1 MMSSSSLNT
10 FPQPLSGGKLVL
22 GTICLAMAN
31 FLAILDTTIA
41 NVSVSNI
48 AGSLGTST
56 SQGTYVITS
65 YAVAEA
71 ISVPLTGWLASR
83 FGAIRVFITCL
94 ILFGVFSALCG
105 MATSMNMLVLFRVF
119 LGFAGGPLMPLS
131 QTLMIRIFPKEK
143 SHAAIGI
150 WSMTTLVAPIM
161 GPILGG
167 VLCDQLS
174 WPYIFFVKTPFAI
187 IAGLMCWK
195 LLQQFETKTAKS
207 RIDVV
212 GLGLLVVWVAALQL
226 MLDEGKDLDWF
237 ESNHIVILGIVALIG
252 FAAFLIWELTARNPV
267 VDLKVFRHR
276 GYTTSMLTLSLGF
289 GAFFGIT
296 VLTPL
301 WLQIYMGYTAT
312 IAGYSTAMMGVL
324 AIFLA
329 PAIANLATK
338 VDPRPLV
345 FIGVLWL
352 GIWTL
357 YRSSANMDMTFWQV
371 SLPMLFQ
378 GIGMPLFFVPLTA
391 IALGCV
397 SDREMDS
404 AAGLMNFIRTLSGA
418 FATSMVNTS
427 WENQTRYAKAELVGL
442 TDQSGA
448 AAGAMA
454 NAGMGEEQ
462 TRGIMDWMLQGQSVM
477 VATNQIFMVIAV
489 IFAVAAFV
497 IWLAPK
503 PTRAVDPSAV
513 H

>member
-1 MMSSSSLNT
+1 MQQQASHA
-10 FPQPLSGGKLVL
+10 PLRGGQLAL
-22 GTICLAMAN
+22 GATMLAMAN

-71 ISVPLTGWLASR
+71 ISVPLTGWLAGR
-83 FGAIRVFITCL
+83 FGAIRVFVTCF
-94 ILFGVFSALCG
+94 ILFGLFSLLCG

-119 LGFAGGPLMPLS
+119 LGFCGGPLMPLS
-131 QTLMIRIFPKEK
+131 QTLMLRIFPKEK
-143 SHAAIGI
+143 SHAAIGL

-167 VLCDQLS
+167 ILCDQYS
-174 WPYIFFVKTPFAI
+174 WPYIFYVKAPFALL
-187 IAGLMCWK
+187 AGVMCWQLLRRFEMPTLK
-195 LLQQFETKTAKS
+195 LP
-207 RIDVV
+207 IDKI
-212 GLGLLVVWVAALQL
+212 GLGLLIIWVAALQI
-226 MLDEGKDLDWF
+226 MLDEGKDHDWF
-237 ESNHIVILGIVALIG
+237 ASPRIVTLAIIAAIG
-252 FAAFLIWELTARNPV
+252 FVSFLIWELTERNPV
-267 VDLKVFRHR
+267 VDLRVFRHTGFR
-276 GYTTSMLTLSLGF
+276 FSMLTLSLGF

-324 AIFLA
+324 AVFLA
-329 PAIANLATK
+329 PLIANLASRI
-338 VDPRPLV
+338 DPRPLV

-352 GIWTL
+352 GCWTL
-357 YRSSANMDMTFWQV
+357 YRSHANMEMTFWQI

-397 SDREMDS
+397 LPREMDS

-418 FATSMVNTS
+418 FATSMVNTG
-427 WENQTRYAKAELVGL
+427 WERETRYVRAELAGL
-442 TDQSGA
+442 TDRAGEASA
-448 AAGAMA
+448 AMQQAGA
-454 NAGMGEEQ
+454 GGGQ
-462 TRGIMDWMLQGQSVM
+462 VRGTLDWLLQGQSVM
-477 VATNQIFMVIAV
+477 VATNKLFMLIGGLF
-489 IFAVAAFV
+489 IVAAFV
-497 IWLAPK
+497 IWLAPR
-503 PTRAVDPSAV
+503 PTRQVDPGAA

>member
-1 MMSSSSLNT
+1 MSQTIENI
-10 FPQPLSGGKLVL
+10 FPRPLRGGMLIL
-22 GTICLAMAN
+22 GTLCLAMAN

-83 FGAIRVFITCL
+83 FGALRVFVICL
-94 ILFGVFSALCG
+94 LMFGVFSTLCG
-105 MATSMNMLVLFRVF
+105 MATNMNMLVLFRVF
-119 LGFAGGPLMPLS
+119 LGFSGGPLMPLS
-131 QTLMIRIFPKEK
+131 QTLMMRIFPKDK
-143 SHAAIGI
+143 GHVAIGI

-167 VLCDQLS
+167 VLCDQFS
-174 WPYIFFVKTPFAI
+174 WHYIFICKTPFAI
-187 IAGLMCWK
+187 VAGLMCWK
-195 LLQQFETKTAKS
+195 MLQRYETQTAKS
-207 RIDVV
+207 RIDVI
-212 GLGLLVVWVAALQL
+212 GLVLLVVWVSALQI
-226 MLDEGKDLDWF
+226 MLDEGKDHDWF
-237 ESNHIVILGIVALIG
+237 SSTRIIVLAIIAIIG
-252 FAAFLIWELTARNPV
+252 FVSFLIWELTERHPV

-276 GYTTSMLTLSLGF
+276 GFATSMATLSLAF

-312 IAGYSTAMMGVL
+312 IAGYATATMGVL
-324 AIFLA
+324 AVFLA
-329 PAIANLATK
+329 PLIANLATK
-338 VDPRPLV
+338 IDPRPLV
-345 FIGVLWL
+345 FAGVLWL
-352 GIWTL
+352 GLWTL
-357 YRSSANMDMTFWQV
+357 LRSHADMGMTFSQI

-397 SDREMDS
+397 GDKEIDS

-418 FATSMVNTS
+418 FATSMVNTT
-427 WENQTRYAKAELVGL
+427 WENQTRYVHAELAGL
-442 TDQSGA
+442 TDRNLAATHAMLNSG
-448 AAGAMA
+448 MP
-454 NAGMGEEQ
+454 MGEV
-462 TRGIMDWMLQGQSVM
+462 RGTLDWLLQGQSVM
-477 VATNQIFMVIAV
+477 VATNQIFMAIAG
-489 IFAVAAFV
+489 IFTVAAII
-497 IWLAPK
+497 IWFAPRPK
-503 PTRAVDPSAV
+503 KVDVSGV

>member
-1 MMSSSSLNT
+1 MQQQASHE
-10 FPQPLSGGKLVL
+10 PLRGGQLAL
-22 GTICLAMAN
+22 GATMLAMAN

-71 ISVPLTGWLASR
+71 ISVPLTGWLAGR
-83 FGAIRVFITCL
+83 FGAIRVFVTCF
-94 ILFGVFSALCG
+94 ILFGLFSLLCG

-119 LGFAGGPLMPLS
+119 LGFCGGPLMPLS
-131 QTLMIRIFPKEK
+131 QTLMLRIFPKEK
-143 SHAAIGI
+143 SHAAIGL

-167 VLCDQLS
+167 ILCDQYS
-174 WPYIFFVKTPFAI
+174 WPYIFYVKAPFALL
-187 IAGLMCWK
+187 AGVMCWQLLRCCEMPTLK
-195 LLQQFETKTAKS
+195 LP
-207 RIDVV
+207 IDKI
-212 GLGLLVVWVAALQL
+212 GLGLLIIWVAALQI
-226 MLDEGKDLDWF
+226 MLDEGKDHDWF
-237 ESNHIVILGIVALIG
+237 ASPRIVTLAIIAAIG
-252 FAAFLIWELTARNPV
+252 FVSFLIWELTERNPV
-267 VDLKVFRHR
+267 VDLRVFRHTGFR
-276 GYTTSMLTLSLGF
+276 FSMLTLSLGF

-324 AIFLA
+324 AVFLA
-329 PAIANLATK
+329 PLIANLASRI
-338 VDPRPLV
+338 DPRPLV

-352 GIWTL
+352 GCWTL
-357 YRSSANMDMTFWQV
+357 YRSHANMEMTFWQI

-397 SDREMDS
+397 LPREMDS

-418 FATSMVNTS
+418 FATSMVNTG
-427 WENQTRYAKAELVGL
+427 WERETRYVRAELAGL
-442 TDQSGA
+442 TDRAGEASA
-448 AAGAMA
+448 AMQQAGA
-454 NAGMGEEQ
+454 GGGQ
-462 TRGIMDWMLQGQSVM
+462 VRGTLDWLLQGQSVM
-477 VATNQIFMVIAV
+477 VATNKLFMLIGGLF
-489 IFAVAAFV
+489 IVAAFV
-497 IWLAPK
+497 IWLAPR
-503 PTRAVDPSAV
+503 PTRQVDPGAA

>member
-1 MMSSSSLNT
+1 MQTNPSSNE
-10 FPQPLSGGKLVL
+10 PQPLSGGKLAL
-22 GTICLAMAN
+22 GAIMLAMAN

-83 FGAIRVFITCL
+83 FGAIRVFVICFM
-94 ILFGVFSALCG
+94 LFGLFSLLCG

-119 LGFAGGPLMPLS
+119 LGFCGGPLMPLS
-131 QTLMIRIFPKEK
+131 QTLMLRIFPKEK
-143 SHAAIGI
+143 SHAAIGL

-167 VLCDQLS
+167 ILCDQYS
-174 WPYIFFVKTPFAI
+174 WPYIFYVKAPFALF
-187 IAGLMCWK
+187 ASFMCWRLLKHLELPTLK
-195 LLQQFETKTAKS
+195 LP
-207 RIDVV
+207 IDKV
-212 GLGLLVVWVAALQL
+212 GLGLLIIWVAALQI
-226 MLDEGKDLDWF
+226 MLDEGKDHDWF
-237 ESNHIVILGIVALIG
+237 ASTRIIILAIVAAIG
-252 FAAFLIWELTARNPV
+252 FIAFLIWELTERNPV
-267 VDLKVFRHR
+267 VDLRVFRHT
-276 GYTTSMLTLSLGF
+276 GYRFSMLTLSLGF

-329 PAIANLATK
+329 PLVAQLATK
-338 VDPRPLV
+338 MDPRPLV
-345 FIGVLWL
+345 FFGVIWMGL
-352 GIWTL
+352 WTL
-357 YRSSANMDMTFWQV
+357 YRSHANMEMTFWQI

-391 IALGCV
+391 LALSSV
-397 SDREMDS
+397 LPREMDS

-427 WENQTRYAKAELVGL
+427 WESQTRYVRAELVGIS
-442 TDQSGA
+442 DQAGVA
-448 AAGAMA
+448 GGAMQE
-454 NAGMGEEQ
+454 AGIGDDQ
-462 TRGIMDWMLQGQSVM
+462 ARGMMEWMLQGQSVM
-477 VATNQIFMVIAV
+477 VATNKIFMAIAV
-489 IFAVAAFV
+489 LFTIAAFA
-497 IWLAPK
+497 IWLAPR
-503 PTRAVDPSAV
+503 PTRIADTSGV

>member
-1 MMSSSSLNT
+1 MQQQASHE
-10 FPQPLSGGKLVL
+10 PLRGGQLAL
-22 GTICLAMAN
+22 GATMLAMAN

-71 ISVPLTGWLASR
+71 ISVPLTGWLAGR
-83 FGAIRVFITCL
+83 FGAIRVFVTCF
-94 ILFGVFSALCG
+94 ILFGLFSLLCG

-119 LGFAGGPLMPLS
+119 LGFCGGPLMPLS
-131 QTLMIRIFPKEK
+131 QTLMLRIFPKEK
-143 SHAAIGI
+143 SHAAIGL

-167 VLCDQLS
+167 ILCDQYS
-174 WPYIFFVKTPFAI
+174 WPYIFYVKAPFALL
-187 IAGLMCWK
+187 AGVMCWQLLRRFEMPTLK
-195 LLQQFETKTAKS
+195 LP
-207 RIDVV
+207 IDKI
-212 GLGLLVVWVAALQL
+212 GLGLLIIWVAALQI
-226 MLDEGKDLDWF
+226 MLDEGKDHDWF
-237 ESNHIVILGIVALIG
+237 ASPRIVTLAIIAAIG
-252 FAAFLIWELTARNPV
+252 FVSFLIWELTERNPV
-267 VDLKVFRHR
+267 VDLRVFRHTGFR
-276 GYTTSMLTLSLGF
+276 FSMLTLSLGF

-324 AIFLA
+324 AVFLA
-329 PAIANLATK
+329 PLIANLASRI
-338 VDPRPLV
+338 DPRPLV

-352 GIWTL
+352 GCWTL
-357 YRSSANMDMTFWQV
+357 YRSHANMEMTFWQI

-397 SDREMDS
+397 LPREMDS

-418 FATSMVNTS
+418 FATSMVNTG
-427 WENQTRYAKAELVGL
+427 WERETRYVRAELAGL
-442 TDQSGA
+442 TDRAGEASA
-448 AAGAMA
+448 AMQQAGA
-454 NAGMGEEQ
+454 GGGQ
-462 TRGIMDWMLQGQSVM
+462 VRGTLDWLLQGQSVM
-477 VATNQIFMVIAV
+477 VATNKLFMLIGGLF
-489 IFAVAAFV
+489 IVAAFV
-497 IWLAPK
+497 IWLAPR
-503 PTRAVDPSAV
+503 PTRQVDPGAA

>member
-1 MMSSSSLNT
+1 MSSSSSDN
-10 FPQPLSGGKLVL
+10 FPQPLSGGKLAL
-22 GTICLAMAN
+22 GAICLAMAN

-83 FGAIRVFITCL
+83 FGAMRVFVTCL
-94 ILFGVFSALCG
+94 IMFGIFSALCG

-131 QTLMIRIFPKEK
+131 QTLMIRIFPKDK

-167 VLCDQLS
+167 ILCDQFS

-187 IAGLMCWK
+187 VAGLLCWK
-195 LLQQFETKTAKS
+195 LLQQFETKATKS
-207 RIDVV
+207 RMDLV
-212 GLGLLVVWVAALQL
+212 GLVLLVVWVAALQI
-226 MLDEGKDLDWF
+226 MLDEGKDHDWF
-237 ESNHIVILGIVALIG
+237 ESGRIVTLGIIALIG
-252 FAAFLIWELTARNPV
+252 FVAFLIWELTERNPV

-338 VDPRPLV
+338 IDPRPLV

-357 YRSSANMDMTFWQV
+357 FRSHANMDMTFWQV

-397 SDREMDS
+397 MDREMDS

-427 WENQTRYAKAELVGL
+427 WENQTRYVKAEMAGL

-448 AAGAMA
+448 ATEAMT
-454 NAGMGEEQ
+454 NAGMGMDQ

-489 IFAVAAFV
+489 IFTVAAFV
-497 IWLAPK
+497 IWLAPR
-503 PTRAVDPSAV
+503 PTRAVDTSSV

>member
-1 MMSSSSLNT
+1 MQQQASHE
-10 FPQPLSGGKLVL
+10 PLRGGQLAL
-22 GTICLAMAN
+22 GATMLAMAN

-71 ISVPLTGWLASR
+71 ISVPLTGWLAGR
-83 FGAIRVFITCL
+83 FGAIRVFVTCF
-94 ILFGVFSALCG
+94 ILFGLFSLLCG

-119 LGFAGGPLMPLS
+119 LGFCGGPLMPLS
-131 QTLMIRIFPKEK
+131 QTLMLRIFPKEK
-143 SHAAIGI
+143 SHAAIGL

-167 VLCDQLS
+167 ILCDQYS
-174 WPYIFFVKTPFAI
+174 WPYIFYVKAPFALL
-187 IAGLMCWK
+187 AGVMCWQLLRRFEMPTLK
-195 LLQQFETKTAKS
+195 LP
-207 RIDVV
+207 IDKI
-212 GLGLLVVWVAALQL
+212 GLGLLIIWVAALQI
-226 MLDEGKDLDWF
+226 MLDEGKDHDWF
-237 ESNHIVILGIVALIG
+237 ASPRIVTLAIIAAIG
-252 FAAFLIWELTARNPV
+252 FVSFLIWELTERNPV
-267 VDLKVFRHR
+267 VDLRVFRHTGFR
-276 GYTTSMLTLSLGF
+276 FSMLTLSLGF

-324 AIFLA
+324 AVFLA
-329 PAIANLATK
+329 PLIANLASRI
-338 VDPRPLV
+338 DPRPLV

-352 GIWTL
+352 GCWTL
-357 YRSSANMDMTFWQV
+357 YRSHANMEMTFWQI

-397 SDREMDS
+397 LPREMDS

-418 FATSMVNTS
+418 FATSMVNTG
-427 WENQTRYAKAELVGL
+427 WERETRYVRAELAGL
-442 TDQSGA
+442 TDRAGEASA
-448 AAGAMA
+448 AMQQAGA
-454 NAGMGEEQ
+454 GGGQ
-462 TRGIMDWMLQGQSVM
+462 VRGTLDWLLQGQSVM
-477 VATNQIFMVIAV
+477 VATNKLFLLIGGLFI
-489 IFAVAAFV
+489 VAAFV
-497 IWLAPK
+497 IWLAPR
-503 PTRAVDPSAV
+503 PTRQVDPGAA

>member
-1 MMSSSSLNT
+1 MMSSSSSDN
-10 FPQPLSGGKLVL
+10 FPQPLSGGKLVI
-22 GTICLAMAN
+22 GAICLAMAN

-83 FGAIRVFITCL
+83 FGAMRVFITCL
-94 ILFGVFSALCG
+94 IMFGIFSALCG

-131 QTLMIRIFPKEK
+131 QTLMIRIFPKDK

-167 VLCDQLS
+167 ILCDQFS

-187 IAGLMCWK
+187 IAGLLCWK
-195 LLQQFETKTAKS
+195 LLQQFETKTSKS
-207 RIDVV
+207 RMDLV
-212 GLGLLVVWVAALQL
+212 GLVLLVVWVAALQL
-226 MLDEGKDLDWF
+226 MLDEGKDHDWF
-237 ESNHIVILGIVALIG
+237 ESNRIVILGIIALIG
-252 FAAFLIWELTARNPV
+252 FVAFLIWELTERNPV

-329 PAIANLATK
+329 PAVANLATK
-338 VDPRPLV
+338 IDPRPLV
-345 FIGVLWL
+345 FFGVLWL
-352 GIWTL
+352 GLWTFL
-357 YRSSANMDMTFWQV
+357 RSHANMDMTFWQV

-397 SDREMDS
+397 LDREMDS

-427 WENQTRYAKAELVGL
+427 WENQTRYVKAELAGL
-442 TDQSGA
+442 TDQSGV
-448 AAGAMA
+448 AAGEMA
-454 NAGMGEEQ
+454 NAGMEIDQ
-462 TRGIMDWMLQGQSVM
+462 TRGIMDWILQGQSVM

-489 IFAVAAFV
+489 IFTVAAFV
-497 IWLAPK
+497 IWLAPR
-503 PTRAVDPSAV
+503 PTRAVDTSSV

>member
-1 MMSSSSLNT
+1 MSHSPSIEN
-10 FPQPLSGGKLVL
+10 FPQPLSGGKLAL
-22 GTICLAMAN
+22 GAILLATAN

-83 FGAIRVFITCL
+83 FGSMRVFVTCL
-94 ILFGVFSALCG
+94 IMFGVFSALCG

-119 LGFAGGPLMPLS
+119 LGFSGGPLMPLS
-131 QTLMIRIFPKEK
+131 QTLMMRIFPKEK
-143 SHAAIGI
+143 KHAAIGI

-167 VLCDQLS
+167 ILCDQLS
-174 WPYIFFVKTPFAI
+174 WPYIFFVKAPFAI
-187 IAGLMCWK
+187 VAGVLCWK

-207 RIDVV
+207 RMDIV
-212 GLGLLVVWVAALQL
+212 GLVLLVVWVAALQI
-226 MLDEGKDLDWF
+226 MLDEGKDHDWF
-237 ESNHIVILGIVALIG
+237 ASNRIVILGIVALIG

-276 GYTTSMLTLSLGF
+276 GYATSMLTLSLGF

-312 IAGYSTAMMGVL
+312 IAGYSTAMMGIL
-324 AIFLA
+324 AVFLA

-338 VDPRPLV
+338 MDPRPLV
-345 FIGVLWL
+345 FMGVLWL
-352 GIWTL
+352 GMWTL
-357 YRSSANMDMTFWQV
+357 YRSNANMDMTFWQI

-378 GIGMPLFFVPLTA
+378 GIGMPLFFVPLTGL
-391 IALGCV
+391 ALGCV
-397 SDREMDS
+397 LDREMES

-427 WENQTRYAKAELVGL
+427 WENQTRYVHAELSGL

-448 AAGAMA
+448 ATDAMTGS
-454 NAGMGEEQ
+454 GMVVDQ
-462 TRGIMDWMLQGQSVM
+462 ARGIMDWMLQGQSVM
-477 VATNQIFMVIAV
+477 VATNKIFMAIAV
-489 IFAVAAFV
+489 LFTIAAFA
-497 IWLAPK
+497 IWLAPR
-503 PTRAVDPSAV
+503 PTKIVDTSAV

>member
-1 MMSSSSLNT
+1 MMSSSSSDN
-10 FPQPLSGGKLVL
+10 FPQPLSGGKLAL
-22 GTICLAMAN
+22 GAICLAMAN

-83 FGAIRVFITCL
+83 FGAMRVFVTCL
-94 ILFGVFSALCG
+94 IMFGIFSALCG

-131 QTLMIRIFPKEK
+131 QTLMIRIFPKDK

-167 VLCDQLS
+167 ILCDQFS

-187 IAGLMCWK
+187 VAGLLCWK
-195 LLQQFETKTAKS
+195 LLQQFETKATKS
-207 RIDVV
+207 RMDLV
-212 GLGLLVVWVAALQL
+212 GLVLLVVWVAALQI
-226 MLDEGKDLDWF
+226 MLDEGKDHDWF
-237 ESNHIVILGIVALIG
+237 ESGRIVTLGIIALIG
-252 FAAFLIWELTARNPV
+252 FVAFLIWELTERNPV

-338 VDPRPLV
+338 IDPRPLV

-352 GIWTL
+352 GLWTL
-357 YRSSANMDMTFWQV
+357 FRSHANMDMTFWQV

-397 SDREMDS
+397 MDREMDS

-427 WENQTRYAKAELVGL
+427 WENQTRYVKAEMAGL

-448 AAGAMA
+448 ATEAMT
-454 NAGMGEEQ
+454 NAGMGMDQ

-489 IFAVAAFV
+489 IFTVAAFV
-497 IWLAPK
+497 IWLAPR
-503 PTRAVDPSAV
+503 PTRAVDTSSV

>member
-1 MMSSSSLNT
+1 MMSSSSSDN
-10 FPQPLSGGKLVL
+10 FPQPLSGGKLAL
-22 GTICLAMAN
+22 GAICLAMAN

-83 FGAIRVFITCL
+83 FGAMRVFVTCL
-94 ILFGVFSALCG
+94 IMFGIFSALCG

-131 QTLMIRIFPKEK
+131 QTLMIRIFPKDK

-167 VLCDQLS
+167 ILCDQFS

-187 IAGLMCWK
+187 AAGLLCWK
-195 LLQQFETKTAKS
+195 LLQQFETKATKS
-207 RIDVV
+207 RMDLV
-212 GLGLLVVWVAALQL
+212 GLVLLVVWVAALQI
-226 MLDEGKDLDWF
+226 MLDEGKDHDWF
-237 ESNHIVILGIVALIG
+237 ESGRIVTLGIIALIG
-252 FAAFLIWELTARNPV
+252 FVAFLIWELTERNPV

-338 VDPRPLV
+338 IDPRPLV

-352 GIWTL
+352 GLWTL
-357 YRSSANMDMTFWQV
+357 FRSHANMDMFWQV

-397 SDREMDS
+397 MDREMDS

-427 WENQTRYAKAELVGL
+427 WENQTRYVKAEMAGL

-448 AAGAMA
+448 ATEAMT
-454 NAGMGEEQ
+454 NAGMGMDQ

-489 IFAVAAFV
+489 IFTVAAFV
-497 IWLAPK
+497 IWLAPR
-503 PTRAVDPSAV
+503 PTRAVDTSSV

>member
-1 MMSSSSLNT
+1 MMSSSSSDN
-10 FPQPLSGGKLVL
+10 FPQPLSGGKLAL
-22 GTICLAMAN
+22 GAICLAMAN

-83 FGAIRVFITCL
+83 FGAMRVFVTCL
-94 ILFGVFSALCG
+94 IMFGIFSALCG

-131 QTLMIRIFPKEK
+131 QTLMIRIFPKDK

-167 VLCDQLS
+167 ILCDQFS

-187 IAGLMCWK
+187 AAGLLCWK
-195 LLQQFETKTAKS
+195 LLQQFETKATKS
-207 RIDVV
+207 RMDLV
-212 GLGLLVVWVAALQL
+212 GLVLLVVWVAALQI
-226 MLDEGKDLDWF
+226 MLDEGKDHDWF
-237 ESNHIVILGIVALIG
+237 ESGRIVTLGIIALIG
-252 FAAFLIWELTARNPV
+252 FVAFLIWELTERNPV

-338 VDPRPLV
+338 IDPRPLV

-352 GIWTL
+352 GLWTL
-357 YRSSANMDMTFWQV
+357 FRSHANMDMTFWQV

-397 SDREMDS
+397 MDREMDS

-427 WENQTRYAKAELVGL
+427 WENQTRYVKAEMAGL

-448 AAGAMA
+448 ATEAMT
-454 NAGMGEEQ
+454 NAGMGMDQ

-489 IFAVAAFV
+489 IFTVAAFV
-497 IWLAPK
+497 IWLAPR
-503 PTRAVDPSAV
+503 PTRAVDTSSV

>member
-1 MMSSSSLNT
+1 MQQQASHE
-10 FPQPLSGGKLVL
+10 PLRGGQLAL
-22 GTICLAMAN
+22 GATMLAMAN

-71 ISVPLTGWLASR
+71 ISVPLTGWLAGR
-83 FGAIRVFITCL
+83 FGAIRVFVTCF
-94 ILFGVFSALCG
+94 ILFGLFSLLCG

-119 LGFAGGPLMPLS
+119 LGFCGGPLMPLS
-131 QTLMIRIFPKEK
+131 QTLMLRIFPKEK
-143 SHAAIGI
+143 SHAAIGL

-167 VLCDQLS
+167 ILCDQYS
-174 WPYIFFVKTPFAI
+174 WPYIFYVKAPFALL
-187 IAGLMCWK
+187 AGVMCWQLLRRFEMPTLK
-195 LLQQFETKTAKS
+195 LP
-207 RIDVV
+207 IDKI
-212 GLGLLVVWVAALQL
+212 GLGLLIIWVAALQI
-226 MLDEGKDLDWF
+226 MLDEGKDHDWF
-237 ESNHIVILGIVALIG
+237 ASPRIVTLAIIAAIG
-252 FAAFLIWELTARNPV
+252 FVSFLIWELTERNPV
-267 VDLKVFRHR
+267 VDLRVFRHTGFR
-276 GYTTSMLTLSLGF
+276 FSMLTLSLGF

-324 AIFLA
+324 AVFLA
-329 PAIANLATK
+329 PLIANLASRI
-338 VDPRPLV
+338 DPRPLV

-352 GIWTL
+352 GCWTL
-357 YRSSANMDMTFWQV
+357 YRSHANMEMTFWQI

-397 SDREMDS
+397 LPREMDS

-418 FATSMVNTS
+418 FATSMVNTG
-427 WENQTRYAKAELVGL
+427 WERETRYVRAELAGL
-442 TDQSGA
+442 TDRAGEASA
-448 AAGAMA
+448 AMQHAGA
-454 NAGMGEEQ
+454 GGGQ
-462 TRGIMDWMLQGQSVM
+462 VRGTLDWLLQGQSVM
-477 VATNQIFMVIAV
+477 VATNKLFMLIGGLF
-489 IFAVAAFV
+489 IVAAFV
-497 IWLAPK
+497 IWLAPR
-503 PTRAVDPSAV
+503 PTRQVDPGAA

>member
-1 MMSSSSLNT
+1 MMSSSSSDN
-10 FPQPLSGGKLVL
+10 FPQPLSGGKLAL
-22 GTICLAMAN
+22 GAICLAMAN

-83 FGAIRVFITCL
+83 FGAMRVFVTCL
-94 ILFGVFSALCG
+94 IMFGIFSALCG

-131 QTLMIRIFPKEK
+131 QTLMIRIFPKDK

-167 VLCDQLS
+167 ILCDQFS

-187 IAGLMCWK
+187 VAGLLCWK
-195 LLQQFETKTAKS
+195 LLQQFETKATKS
-207 RIDVV
+207 RMDLV
-212 GLGLLVVWVAALQL
+212 GLVLLVVWVAALQI
-226 MLDEGKDLDWF
+226 MLDEGKDHDWF
-237 ESNHIVILGIVALIG
+237 ESGRIVTLGIIALIG
-252 FAAFLIWELTARNPV
+252 FVAFLIWELTERNPV

-338 VDPRPLV
+338 IDPRPLV

-352 GIWTL
+352 GLWTL
-357 YRSSANMDMTFWQV
+357 SRSHANMDMTFWQV

-397 SDREMDS
+397 MDREMDS

-427 WENQTRYAKAELVGL
+427 WENQTRYVKAEMAGL

-448 AAGAMA
+448 ATEAMT
-454 NAGMGEEQ
+454 NAGMGMDQ

-489 IFAVAAFV
+489 IFTVAAFV
-497 IWLAPK
+497 IWLAPR
-503 PTRAVDPSAV
+503 PTRAVDTSSV